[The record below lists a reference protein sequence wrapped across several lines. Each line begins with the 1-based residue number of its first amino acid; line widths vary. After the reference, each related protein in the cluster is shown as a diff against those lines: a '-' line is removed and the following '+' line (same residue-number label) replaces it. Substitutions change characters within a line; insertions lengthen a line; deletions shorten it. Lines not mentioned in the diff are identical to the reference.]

1 MSASLPVGYS
11 VVIASV
17 IPLAFLLVVKWLNF
31 FETHKFRLILL
42 ALAWG
47 AFAVELSYQVSHPM
61 RLVLGAQ
68 FTATHTAPIVEE
80 VFKSLILLYLVRRAD
95 TTFFV
100 DGAVY
105 GFAAGIGFAIA
116 ENMLYLSRLDANT
129 GVVVAT
135 MRAFL
140 SAMGHG
146 SLTAIVGMALA
157 GFPLG
162 PVHHPLLRWLVGLVI
177 ASAVHLF
184 FNNMAFHVFASAHT
198 GLMVLAAINFPLF
211 LLVCLLVLWGLRR
224 ERIRLRKS
232 LGRKSAA
239 GSGESRLVQNAGDL
253 DDLLSPIAE
262 RFGEAKREQAANAL
276 LLAAQ
281 LTMKQDQIRKTRDPE
296 LRAELA
302 PQITQLKK
310 ELKKAR
316 HEVGIYIMSY
326 VRSIMPK
333 TTWSI
338 WARLSQSLAR
348 LEPSSQNL
356 WQALGSRP
364 AGHNVTA
371 EGMYASVRA
380 ETNARSAALAAER
393 PE

>member
-1 MSASLPVGYS
+1 MSLALPAGYS
-11 VVIASV
+11 ILIASV

-31 FETHKFRLILL
+31 FETHRFRLILL
-42 ALAWG
+42 ALVWG

-61 RLVLGAQ
+61 RLVLGAE

-116 ENMLYLSRLDANT
+116 ENMLYLSRLDADT

-135 MRAFL
+135 TRAFL
-140 SAMGHG
+140 ASMGHG

-162 PVHHPLLRWLVGLVI
+162 PINHPLLRWLVGLVI
-177 ASAVHLF
+177 ASAIHLS
-184 FNNMAFHVFASAHT
+184 FNTTAFHQFASGHT
-198 GLMVLAAINFPLF
+198 GLLVLAAINFTLF
-211 LLVCLLVLWGLRR
+211 MFVCALVLWGLRR
-224 ERIRLRKS
+224 ERLRLRKS
-232 LGRKSAA
+232 LGSRA
-239 GSGESRLVQNAGDL
+239 GGSSGEARLVRHADDL
-253 DDLLSPIAE
+253 DELLAPVEE
-262 RFGEAKREQAANAL
+262 RFGDAKRQQVADAL
-276 LLAAQ
+276 LLSAQ

-302 PQITQLKK
+302 PQITQLKQ
-310 ELKKAR
+310 ELKAAR
-316 HEVGIYIMSY
+316 HEVGIYIMSC

-333 TTWSI
+333 TTWSL
-338 WARLSQSLAR
+338 WARL
-348 LEPSSQNL
+348 E
-356 WQALGSRP
+356 QALVKREPTSGSLWRMLETRIV
-364 AGHNVTA
+364 GHNSSGR
-371 EGMYASVRA
+371 GMYASVLA
-380 ETNARSAALAAER
+380 EVDARVAALAAQSSD
-393 PE
+393 